1 MTKSPEAYRTI
12 SEVAGEAG
20 VPAHVLRF
28 WENKFSKVK
37 PMKRGGSRRYYTR
50 ADVDL
55 LIKIK
60 TLLYDERYTIEG
72 VQKILSKKSGQS
84 NETDQMAADTGT
96 DRTGASDNA
105 GLVKAAE
112 LLYLAEQG
120 IDSLSRRIAGL

>member
-12 SEVAGEAG
+12 SEVADEVG

-28 WENKFSKVK
+28 WENKFPKVK

-55 LIKIK
+55 LINIK

-84 NETDQMAADTGT
+84 DEAMQSVASVAGT
-96 DRTGASDNA
+96 PNTVPAELAR
-105 GLVKAAE
+105 AAE
-112 LLYLAEQG
+112 LLSLAEQG
-120 IDSLSRRIAGL
+120 IDSLSRRIASL